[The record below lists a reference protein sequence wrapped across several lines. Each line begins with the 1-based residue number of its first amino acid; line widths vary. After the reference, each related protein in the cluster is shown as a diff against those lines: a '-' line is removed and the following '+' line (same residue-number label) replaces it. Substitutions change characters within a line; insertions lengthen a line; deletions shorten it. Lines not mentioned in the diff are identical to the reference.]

1 MHGTSLRASRPC
13 GLPHMSPPAH
23 AAAAAAA
30 AGSSAGSAL
39 LQRRV
44 LGGGHTFQSN
54 PDPSGDDPA
63 VTSNY
68 STTIPKLEP

>member
-1 MHGTSLRASRPC
+1 MRGTSLRASRPC
-13 GLPHMSPPAH
+13 GIPYASTPAQ

-63 VTSNY
+63 VTSNCDD
-68 STTIPKLEP
+68 TKT

>member
-1 MHGTSLRASRPC
+1 MPSRATRTRSSSGGSGGQLGRL
-13 GLPHMSPPAH
+13 GG
-23 AAAAAAA
+23 A
-30 AGSSAGSAL
+30 AGG
-39 LQRRV
+39 V

-68 STTIPKLEP
+68 DDTKTKT